1 MFRVPPPENEPVLS
15 FRPGSTEH
23 KALEAEVARL
33 SSAPVEAPLFI
44 NGAAVFTKRT
54 LAAPC
59 PHRHSHVIATPCQA
73 GEAEVTAALD
83 AARSARHEWSALG
96 FHARAAVFLRA
107 AELLAG
113 PWRMRVNAATV
124 INQSKTPHQA
134 EIDAA
139 CELIDFFRFNAH
151 FAEQLADAQPR
162 CERGIWNRSELRPL
176 DGFVYAVSP
185 FNFTSIAANLPA
197 APALMGNTVVWKPS
211 PHAAL
216 SAQVLVELFAE
227 AGVPAGVINLV
238 QGDAAAIT
246 AQILSQPD
254 FAGMHFTGST
264 VVLKQLFHAVGQNID
279 RYRAYPRIV
288 GESGGKDFIV
298 AHESADPE
306 ALCVAALR
314 GAFEF
319 QGQKCSAAS
328 RIYVPK
334 RLWKGFAERLAAE
347 MKQLRMGDPM
357 QPGVFLGAVIGK
369 HAFDRITS
377 YQALAKD
384 DADCRVVAGGGA
396 DASVGY
402 FVEPTLVVTENP
414 KHRLMQE
421 EIFGPVLTAYV
432 YEDGAFEDVLRLCDE
447 TSPYALT
454 GAIFARDRYAVELAS
469 ERLRFCAG
477 NFYINDKPTGAV
489 VGQQPFGG
497 GRASG
502 TNDKAGAAWNLMRW
516 ASPRSI
522 KENLAPPTDWRYPF
536 LG

>member
-1 MFRVPPPENEPVLS
+1 MFRVPPPRNEPVLS
-15 FRPGSTEH
+15 YRPGSTERA
-23 KALEAEVARL
+23 ALEVEVARL
-33 SSAPVEAPLFI
+33 SRAPIDAPLFI
-44 NGAAVFTKRT
+44 NGEAVQTKT
-54 LAAPC
+54 ALPAPC
-59 PHRHSHVIATPCQA
+59 PHRHSQVIASHCQA
-73 GEAEVTAALD
+73 GEGEVAAAIN
-83 AARSARHEWSALG
+83 AARGARRDWAAMS
-96 FHARAAVFLRA
+96 FHGRAAVFLRA

-113 PWRMRVNAATV
+113 PWRQRVNAATV
-124 INQSKTPHQA
+124 LNQSKTPHQA

-162 CERGIWNRSELRPL
+162 CEPGIWNRSELRPL

-211 PHAAL
+211 PHAVL
-216 SAQVLVELFAE
+216 STQVLMELFVE

-238 QGDAAAIT
+238 QGDAAKIT
-246 AQILSQPD
+246 AQVLAQED

-264 VVLKQLFHAVGQNID
+264 AVLKQLFSAVGQNIE

-298 AHESADPE
+298 AHPSADPE

-334 RLWKGFAERLAAE
+334 SLWKGFAERLSAE
-347 MKQLRMGDPM
+347 MKELRMGDPM
-357 QPGVFLGAVIGK
+357 QLGVFLGAVIGK
-369 HAFDRITS
+369 HAYDRITS
-377 YQALAKD
+377 YQALAKSD
-384 DADCRVVAGGGA
+384 SSCRVVAGGGA
-396 DASVGY
+396 DDSVGY
-402 FVEPTLVVTENP
+402 FIDPTLVVTEDP

-454 GAIFARDRYAVELAS
+454 GAVFARDRQAIELAA
-469 ERLRFCAG
+469 ERLRFSAG

-516 ASPRSI
+516 ASPRSL